1 MGQFLFF
8 MRRYWRKMVM
18 RNKYRLSSSVYER
31 ETDEEQIAPRKIY
44 FISVE
49 GNITEKEY
57 FRGVSQYR
65 GKLGI
70 AAVVDVE
77 ILDRSSQD
85 NNSAPDAV
93 LELLEEYIRLRGR
106 EDLKQDIPLDFIEK
120 YGTEFIKKYF
130 SIPDELPKKKKNEFV
145 NDLKTVG
152 YDIQYRKY
160 LKKYDSE
167 LDEFC
172 LFIDRDAETHS
183 KESIIQIINHCK
195 KKKYRFFMANPCFE
209 FWLLLHLVDV
219 ENTYADKMNC
229 IKENK
234 KVSKQH
240 TFVSNEVSKY
250 ARHGKKKIN
259 FKKNYL
265 PNIKFAIRQAKQFCY
280 SEDDLI
286 DHIGCNL
293 WILLDEM
300 MNHSKL

>member
-1 MGQFLFF
+1 
-8 MRRYWRKMVM
+8 M

-130 SIPDELPKKKKNEFV
+130 SMKN
-145 NDLKTVG
+145 
-152 YDIQYRKY
+152 I
-160 LKKYDSE
+160 S
-167 LDEFC
+167 
-172 LFIDRDAETHS
+172 
-183 KESIIQIINHCK
+183 
-195 KKKYRFFMANPCFE
+195 
-209 FWLLLHLVDV
+209 
-219 ENTYADKMNC
+219 
-229 IKENK
+229 
-234 KVSKQH
+234 
-240 TFVSNEVSKY
+240 
-250 ARHGKKKIN
+250 
-259 FKKNYL
+259 
-265 PNIKFAIRQAKQFCY
+265 
-280 SEDDLI
+280 
-286 DHIGCNL
+286 
-293 WILLDEM
+293 
-300 MNHSKL
+300 